1 MLPDRDIHPK
11 EVGSLIKKL
20 IAFIGHNRIE
30 NALNKYEASLKSSG
44 PMFREY
50 YLRVRHP
57 WWDSL
62 LFFRKL
68 QRNGKSIRK
77 HLNSALKSLAA
88 DAKMTTTLQRH
99 MPEPVKEKY
108 KKNLVDKERAIDY
121 LFEIRLAWH
130 FYLKG
135 CSIIWE
141 DDPQSRQAEFMV
153 IDGRIHFNVEC
164 KRISVDIARK
174 IRERD
179 FFRLADKLIPLL
191 YAAELTGR
199 VSIVLN
205 GKLASNDNYL
215 NQVTSEVITV
225 AKRTPTDDSEIFC
238 GSVVTDLKKANGT
251 KFDPNKSG
259 WLPYKNT
266 PLDAYGAI
274 FAKPYNNKLIDPVEL
289 IISSTQPYYTL
300 KAIEDRIKRAK
311 NQLNPSVPG
320 LICCLLSG
328 ISDLQGLENESGL
341 KNMTNHLLAKNS
353 FGHIVAI
360 GYSSETVVRR
370 DKHGNNLF
378 NNGLVCRNNKSNKF
392 PHMKNYPFLK

>member
-1 MLPDRDIHPK
+1 
-11 EVGSLIKKL
+11 
-20 IAFIGHNRIE
+20 
-30 NALNKYEASLKSSG
+30 
-44 PMFREY
+44 MFREY

-179 FFRLADKLIPLL
+179 F
-191 YAAELTGR
+191 
-199 VSIVLN
+199 
-205 GKLASNDNYL
+205 
-215 NQVTSEVITV
+215 
-225 AKRTPTDDSEIFC
+225 
-238 GSVVTDLKKANGT
+238 
-251 KFDPNKSG
+251 SG
-259 WLPYKNT
+259 W
-266 PLDAYGAI
+266 
-274 FAKPYNNKLIDPVEL
+274 
-289 IISSTQPYYTL
+289 Q
-300 KAIEDRIKRAK
+300 
-311 NQLNPSVPG
+311 
-320 LICCLLSG
+320 
-328 ISDLQGLENESGL
+328 
-341 KNMTNHLLAKNS
+341 TN
-353 FGHIVAI
+353 
-360 GYSSETVVRR
+360 
-370 DKHGNNLF
+370 
-378 NNGLVCRNNKSNKF
+378 
-392 PHMKNYPFLK
+392 